1 MDETSMRRAI
11 ERKRE
16 GEALSGGDWE
26 AIVAGFMAGSVDDAQ
41 MAALCMAC
49 LWRGMT
55 FEEAYALT
63 RAMVDSGETIAFDS
77 SATVVD
83 KHSSGGVSDIVSLV
97 AVPLAAACGVRVAKL
112 SGRALGHTGG
122 TIDKLETIPGFNVN
136 LSIDAFKRQVE
147 RVGCA
152 IAAQSET
159 LVPADKRIYR
169 LRDHTGTV
177 PVMGLMAA
185 SIVSKKIAGGAHAFV
200 FDVKTGRGGFM
211 QDARAAHE
219 LAGWLVE
226 IARRFGR
233 RATAFVTN
241 MDEPLGHS
249 IGTGIEV
256 IEARNFLTRHA
267 ESPPCHPEP
276 VEGQEPP
283 EGREHTLVLRI
294 VEAMLEAAG
303 IEGGAGRVR
312 AALQS
317 GAGYEKLVAM
327 VEAQGSSRA
336 ALESLHVDAN
346 PSVVASSHAGW
357 VRAMDVVRLGNVGRR
372 LAEHDPAGGLRV
384 AVRIGDHVER
394 GAPLAY
400 VYGTDRDAARSLES
414 AFEIAPEVVAPT
426 PVIVSSS

>member
-1 MDETSMRRAI
+1 MRRAI

-63 RAMVDSGETIAFDS
+63 RAMVDSGETIAFDDA
-77 SATVVD
+77 ATVVD

-136 LSIDAFKRQVE
+136 LSIDAFKHQVE

-152 IAAQSET
+152 IAAQSAT
-159 LVPADKRIYR
+159 LVPADKRIYH

-177 PVMGLMAA
+177 PSMGLIAP

-249 IGTGIEV
+249 IGTGIEI
-256 IEARNFLTRHA
+256 IEARDFL
-267 ESPPCHPEP
+267 SCHPEP
-276 VEGQEPP
+276 L
-283 EGREHTLVLRI
+283 EGRERTLVLRI

-303 IEGGAGRVR
+303 IEGGAGRVL

-317 GAGYEKLVAM
+317 GAGYEKLVEM

-336 ALESLHVDAN
+336 ALESLHAGAN
-346 PSVVASSHAGW
+346 PSVVASAHAGW
-357 VRAMDVVRLGNVGRR
+357 VRAMDVVRLGNAGRR
-372 LAEHDPAGGLRV
+372 LAEHDPVGGLRI
-384 AVRIGDHVER
+384 AARIGDHVER

>member
-1 MDETSMRRAI
+1 MRRAI

-16 GEALSGGDWE
+16 GETLSGGDWE

-63 RAMVDSGETIAFDS
+63 RAMVDSGETIAFDGP
-77 SATVVD
+77 ATVVD

-185 SIVSKKIAGGAHAFV
+185 SIVSKKIAGGAQAFV

-211 QDARAAHE
+211 QDARAARE

-249 IGTGIEV
+249 IGTGIEI
-256 IEARNFLTRHA
+256 IEARNFL
-267 ESPPCHPEP
+267 SCHPEP

-317 GAGYEKLVAM
+317 GAGYEKLVEM

-346 PSVVASSHAGW
+346 PSVVASSRAGW

-400 VYGTDRDAARSLES
+400 VFGTDRDAARSLES
-414 AFEIAPEVVAPT
+414 AFEIVPEVVAPT